1 MLITS
6 FSKSIQISIPEASNE
21 SFDAFQNDWRN
32 HCDRLKGQI
41 SATKKQK

>member
-1 MLITS
+1 MLTTS
-6 FSKSIQISIPEASNE
+6 FSKSLEIAIPEGSNE

-41 SATKKQK
+41 SATKQIK